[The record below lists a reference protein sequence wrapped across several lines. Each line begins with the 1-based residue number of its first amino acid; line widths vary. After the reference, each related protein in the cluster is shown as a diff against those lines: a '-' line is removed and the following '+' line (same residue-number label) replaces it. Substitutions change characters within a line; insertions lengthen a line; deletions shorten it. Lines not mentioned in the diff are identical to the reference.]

1 MMRGLRLT
9 AAVAGLLGVCCVGSS
24 SAAQRV
30 SAPVPSLA
38 SVVLATTDFASG
50 GHVASQGAVTVGGL
64 PGYIREFKAGAKL
77 GGKPLLLAIGIGL
90 LEPDAASAHSDLTQV
105 EGVAQTKAGRQA
117 LAKAWGTEFLKGA
130 NAGGGHKVTVKS
142 TVVGPPVLVGDGG
155 MRLALTISS
164 NIGTLRMAI
173 GFVQTDRV
181 LEIVELAGRL
191 NERIATGDIARVI
204 SAVKQHLQAAFTVIS
219 TSPPTIGGTP
229 QQGQALTVDEGAW
242 TGAPSGFTY
251 VWSHCDATGNACAPI
266 AGATANSYVP
276 GIGDSGMTI
285 RVGVTGAN
293 SVTSQQATSLPSPPI
308 P

>member
-9 AAVAGLLGVCCVGSS
+9 AAVAVLIGVCFVGSA
-24 SAAQRV
+24 SAEQRV

-50 GHVASQGAVTVGGL
+50 AQVAGQKSVTLAGQPAYLRV
-64 PGYIREFKAGAKL
+64 FKAGAKF
-77 GGKPLLLAIGIGL
+77 GGQPLSMAISLGL
-90 LEPDAASAHSDLTQV
+90 LEADATTARADFADLRR
-105 EGVAQTKAGRQA
+105 EGQTKAGRQA
-117 LAKAWGTEFLKGA
+117 IAKSWGTDF
-130 NAGGGHKVTVKS
+130 VKS
-142 TVVGPPVLVGDGG
+142 AKVKVKSSVASAPVSVGDGG
-155 MRLALTISS
+155 FRLALTVST

-173 GFVQTDRV
+173 GFAQTDRIV
-181 LEIVELAGRL
+181 EIVDIVGRL
-191 NERIATGDIARVI
+191 NGKIAVGDIVSAI
-204 SAVKQHLQAAFTVIS
+204 SAVKQHLQEAFTVAS
-219 TSPPTIGGTP
+219 ASPPTIGGTP
-229 QQGQALTVDEGAW
+229 QQGQTLTVDEGAW

-276 GIGDSGMTI
+276 GTGDSGMTI